1 MTEQYISWPQR
12 LDRYRYAKVVFI
24 LVQLFVAD
32 LKDEVVGNS
41 IDDFPLEWFHLVSG

>member
-1 MTEQYISWPQR
+1 MTEQYISWPQK
-12 LDRYRYAKVVFI
+12 LDRYRYANVVFI

-41 IDDFPLEWFHLVSG
+41 MMIFHLNGFTW